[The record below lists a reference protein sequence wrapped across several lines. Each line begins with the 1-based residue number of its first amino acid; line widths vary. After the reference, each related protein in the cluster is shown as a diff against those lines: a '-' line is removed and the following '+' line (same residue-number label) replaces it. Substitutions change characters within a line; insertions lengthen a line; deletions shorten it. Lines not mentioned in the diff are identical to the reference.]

1 MKKIIILLFACV
13 FSLGVSAATL
23 DNDYIRV
30 EESVLTFTTSK
41 QIRQMSVYT
50 LLGGKVLEQ
59 RSDSNEI
66 VISDLPNGFYLL
78 KVFTDKGIL
87 TYKFMKN

>member
-1 MKKIIILLFACV
+1 
-13 FSLGVSAATL
+13 
-23 DNDYIRV
+23 
-30 EESVLTFTTSK
+30 
-41 QIRQMSVYT
+41 